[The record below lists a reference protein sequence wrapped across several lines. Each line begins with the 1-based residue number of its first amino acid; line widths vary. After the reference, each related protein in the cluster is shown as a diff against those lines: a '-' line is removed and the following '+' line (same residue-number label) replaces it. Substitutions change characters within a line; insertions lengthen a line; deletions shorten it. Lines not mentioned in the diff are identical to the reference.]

1 MTDPAPRFGAQ
12 RLKKQDGTPADSRH
26 PDHHP
31 TDPQPAQP
39 SSEGWLTPAEGA
51 AYLRVNTRTLLSW
64 ARLGKVRGHT
74 LSGTKRHVWRFRR
87 SDLDLALR
95 STDTANEGVVD
106 YARPSVLSERRRDEK
121 STA

>member
-1 MTDPAPRFGAQ
+1 MLNHAPQFGAQ
-12 RLKKQDGTPADSRH
+12 RLKRQDGTPADSRH

-31 TDPQPAQP
+31 PDTQLAQP
-39 SSEGWLTPAEGA
+39 SSDGWLTPAEGA

-87 SDLDLALR
+87 SDLDLALLPA
-95 STDTANEGVVD
+95 DAAEGGVVD